1 MNLFSKMRSIVMF
14 VTAVCVLFLVKLRWP
29 KKKSLYDIVYTR
41 YGQETL
47 KIVRDYE
54 KDLSRFNKTS
64 LDIGFLQKCK
74 LFHIYPKFLDFK
86 LSRREFQS
94 TSACRRFKEDL
105 LK

>member
-1 MNLFSKMRSIVMF
+1 MNFLFQNAFYCHVCHRSLCF
-14 VTAVCVLFLVKLRWP
+14 YFLLRWP
-29 KKKSLYDIVYTR
+29 KKKSIYDIVYTR

-47 KIVRDYE
+47 KIVSDYE

-86 LSRREFQS
+86 RCRREFQGI
-94 TSACRRFKEDL
+94 
-105 LK
+105 